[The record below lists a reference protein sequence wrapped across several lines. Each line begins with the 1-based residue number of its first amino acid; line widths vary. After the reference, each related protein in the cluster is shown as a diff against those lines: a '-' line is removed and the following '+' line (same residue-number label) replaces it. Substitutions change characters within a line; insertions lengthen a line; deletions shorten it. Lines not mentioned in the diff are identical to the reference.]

1 MTSEWQPKVKTIED
15 WKNLHVLD
23 ITMLFGK
30 FKDHE
35 HEITRLKTSEENVKK
50 KEKKFIVRQSSTS
63 KAIPLE
69 QVNIY

>member
-1 MTSEWQPKVKTIED
+1 
-15 WKNLHVLD
+15 
-23 ITMLFGK
+23 MLFGK